1 MKAKQTHQPQPIFF
15 ARRTWEVAPEL
26 LGKILVHETPEGR
39 LAGRIVEVESYHQDD
54 PAAHS
59 FTGQTKRNKS
69 LFGRPGTIYVYM
81 SYGIHFCMNISV
93 YQDGVG
99 EGVLLRALEP
109 LEGVELML
117 SNRGIQNQKIVSNGP
132 GKLTQAM
139 GINKDFDGLSIFN
152 SSLSVVVDR
161 FSSQILPQD
170 IVMTTRI
177 GISTAKDA
185 PLRFYLRDN
194 PFVSRR

>member
-1 MKAKQTHQPQPIFF
+1 MHKLEPMFF

-26 LGKILVHETPEGR
+26 LGKVLVHDTPEGR
-39 LAGRIVEVESYHQDD
+39 LAGRIVEVESYYQDD

-59 FTGQTKRNKS
+59 FAGRTERNKS
-69 LFGRPGTIYVYM
+69 LFSKPGTVYVYM

-93 YQDGVG
+93 YKDGIG

-117 SNRGIQNQKIVSNGP
+117 AKRGIQSQKIVSNGP

-139 GINKDFDGLSIFN
+139 GVNKDFDGLSIFN
-152 SSLSVVVDR
+152 SSLSVVTDQ
-161 FSSQILPQD
+161 FSSRILPQD
-170 IVMTTRI
+170 IVTTTRV
-177 GISTAKDA
+177 GISKAKDA
-185 PLRFYLRDN
+185 PLRFYLKN
-194 PFVSRR
+194 SPFVSKK